1 MTCCL
6 LIYSGLEYKI
16 RQQLKEKNL
25 QFIDQKKKPTQ
36 KPTTRWVFF
45 TFTGIHILNVEPQQY
60 FVINLKDKHQIIIE
74 ALGYPYKDY
83 YS

>member
-1 MTCCL
+1 MIMTCCL

-45 TFTGIHILNVEPQQY
+45 TFTGIHILMYLLSKYRTP
-60 FVINLKDKHQIIIE
+60 NLVSFPP
-74 ALGYPYKDY
+74 L
-83 YS
+83 